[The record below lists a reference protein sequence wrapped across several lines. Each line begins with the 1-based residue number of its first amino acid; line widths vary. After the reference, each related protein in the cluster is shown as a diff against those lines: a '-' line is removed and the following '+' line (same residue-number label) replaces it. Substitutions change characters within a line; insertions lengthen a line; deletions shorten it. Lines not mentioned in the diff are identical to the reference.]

1 MDVTPYGF
9 FLPRWEKKEPAINVR
24 QGFSELY
31 DLAGFGAAKPPRKYL
46 SGGLEAPQRFQ
57 TTRKKIDF
65 LAGLEPAKPPNGK
78 ADRC

>member
-1 MDVTPYGF
+1 MV
-9 FLPRWEKKEPAINVR
+9 
-24 QGFSELY
+24 
-31 DLAGFGAAKPPRKYL
+31 GFGAAKPPRKYL